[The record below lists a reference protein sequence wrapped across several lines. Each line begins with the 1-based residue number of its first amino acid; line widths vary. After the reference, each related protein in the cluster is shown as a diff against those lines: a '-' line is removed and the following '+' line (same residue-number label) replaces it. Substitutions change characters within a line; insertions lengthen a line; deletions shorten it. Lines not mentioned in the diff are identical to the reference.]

1 VLTSKEHKKLFLVLA
16 NETNFMF
23 RADMAEALGLLTFK
37 FETKTQE
44 EEARTGQDQNQ
55 EVGQEEGDGIQ
66 EKPLAIT
73 KEQFKEHYMDVFI
86 DLLNDSDNIVQL
98 KSVESA
104 AKLIGHDDGESFID
118 QDMFIQEIQPQFLR
132 FLEQVSLDDDALQQF
147 SAIFGEVIY
156 RFHLKF
162 ST

>member
-1 VLTSKEHKKLFLVLA
+1 
-16 NETNFMF
+16 M
-23 RADMAEALGLLTFK
+23 
-37 FETKTQE
+37 
-44 EEARTGQDQNQ
+44 
-55 EVGQEEGDGIQ
+55 GDEIQ

-73 KEQFKEHYMDVFI
+73 KEQFEEHYMDVFI

-104 AKLIGHDDGESFID
+104 AKLIGHEDGESFID

-132 FLEQVSLDDDALQQF
+132 FLEQVSLDDDALQQL